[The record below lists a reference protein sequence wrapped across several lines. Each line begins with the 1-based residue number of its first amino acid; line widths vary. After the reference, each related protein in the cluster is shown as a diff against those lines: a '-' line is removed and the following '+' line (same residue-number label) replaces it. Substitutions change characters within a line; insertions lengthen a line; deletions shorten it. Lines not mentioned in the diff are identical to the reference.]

1 MTFDRSVSAIART
14 LCRTCNGSG
23 LRAVGQPCNCVLRN
37 IFRACYARFRQQAE
51 GRFRRPSTYVADFV
65 LVGQRALKDSPVE
78 LGVFKFHFL
87 LAGDW
92 KMCCK
97 RLGISRGDFFHAVY
111 RTEEQL
117 GRAYAELTPYAL
129 YPLRE
134 YTGFHL
140 PNVQPC
146 PVSVS
151 VRRDAGPV
159 RPPLAARAEPTQT
172 PCTPRV
178 VPAPVPAV
186 VNIREYVRG
195 RFRSGLSTR
204 AIAADLDRSKIPA
217 PKGEKWGIAA
227 VRAILLGKVA

>member
-1 MTFDRSVSAIART
+1 
-14 LCRTCNGSG
+14 
-23 LRAVGQPCNCVLRN
+23 
-37 IFRACYARFRQQAE
+37 
-51 GRFRRPSTYVADFV
+51 
-65 LVGQRALKDSPVE
+65 VGQRALKDSPVE

-92 KMCCK
+92 KVCCK
-97 RLGISRGDFFHAVY
+97 RLGISRGEFFHAVY

-134 YTGFHL
+134 YSGFHL
-140 PNVQPC
+140 PNVQPF

-159 RPPLAARAEPTQT
+159 RPPLSARAELTQT
-172 PCTPRV
+172 PCLPRV
-178 VPAPVPAV
+178 VPGPVPAV

-204 AIAADLDRSKIPA
+204 AIAADLDRSKVPA
-217 PKGEKWGIAA
+217 PNGEKWGIAA